1 MLLTEEEKW
10 AKGIALIEHFFID
23 DDIKKVINEHKGEL
37 PTKKDFVVVEKL
49 INYIDNHYHDLTLVE
64 SSWQVTSNQYIN
76 ENLYISIYE
85 SLLTENPLLLGL
97 ARIIGGAARTVGTA
111 SLNAAKSVGNDIP
124 GFLQKSGA
132 AIKNTVGKVPYKDT
146 LVKAA
151 IYHKAFGKD
160 QNTVVNNYAA
170 DTQVPQNYPQNNDY
184 AENLKRKNEEE
195 LNNLKNKN
203 NQQPNS

>member
-1 MLLTEEEKW
+1 MKNN
-10 AKGIALIEHFFID
+10 
-23 DDIKKVINEHKGEL
+23 KKVINEHKGEL

-132 AIKNTVGKVPYKDT
+132 ASS
-146 LVKAA
+146 LQR
-151 IYHKAFGKD
+151 H
-160 QNTVVNNYAA
+160 
-170 DTQVPQNYPQNNDY
+170 
-184 AENLKRKNEEE
+184 L
-195 LNNLKNKN
+195 
-203 NQQPNS
+203 S

>member
-1 MLLTEEEKW
+1 MLL
-10 AKGIALIEHFFID
+10 
-23 DDIKKVINEHKGEL
+23 
-37 PTKKDFVVVEKL
+37 
-49 INYIDNHYHDLTLVE
+49 
-64 SSWQVTSNQYIN
+64 
-76 ENLYISIYE
+76 
-85 SLLTENPLLLGL
+85 
-97 ARIIGGAARTVGTA
+97 
-111 SLNAAKSVGNDIP
+111 
-124 GFLQKSGA
+124 
-132 AIKNTVGKVPYKDT
+132 VPYKDT